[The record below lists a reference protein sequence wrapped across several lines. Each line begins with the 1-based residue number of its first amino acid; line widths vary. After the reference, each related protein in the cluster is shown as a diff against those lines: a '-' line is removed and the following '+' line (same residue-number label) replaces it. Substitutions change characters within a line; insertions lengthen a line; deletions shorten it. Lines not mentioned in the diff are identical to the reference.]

1 MKKKEVR
8 VRGGGKEVGVMTM
21 INMGYI
27 KKPK

>member
-8 VRGGGKEVGVMTM
+8 VRGGGKVGVMTM